1 METVTSKDSTKIAF
15 EKRGDGPALIIVP
28 GALADHTMA
37 AVPQLAEML
46 AQDFTVYD
54 YDRRGKGQSGNTLP
68 YAVEREIEDLEAL
81 IDKAGGEAYV
91 YGHSSGAALAL
102 QAAARPDSRIRKLAL
117 YETPYNDDPRA
128 RARWRGYIVQLTRLL
143 AEGRKGEALELFL
156 QYMGT
161 LAEQVEVMRHAPF
174 WPAMEAA
181 SPTLAYDH
189 TAILGDEAAVP
200 RDIAVRVTI
209 PTLVMAGGASFPFMR
224 TTAETLRSIL
234 PHARLQILEGQTHEV
249 SPTALAPV
257 LREFFR

>member
-1 METVTSKDSTKIAF
+1 METVISKDGTKIAF
-15 EKRGDGPALIIVP
+15 EKRGDGPALIIVL

-54 YDRRGKGQSGNTLP
+54 YDRRGKGQSGDTLP

-81 IDKAGGEAYV
+81 IDTAGGGAYV

-102 QAAARPDSRIRKLAL
+102 LAAARPGSRIRKLAL
-117 YETPYNDDPRA
+117 YETPYNDDPHA
-128 RARWRGYIVQLTRLL
+128 RARWKGYIAQLTRLL
-143 AEGRKGEALELFL
+143 AEGRKGDATALFL

-161 LAEQVEVMRHAPF
+161 PAEQVEGMRHAPF

-181 SPTLAYDH
+181 SHTLAYDH
-189 TAILGDEAAVP
+189 TAILGNEAAVP
-200 RDIAVRVTI
+200 MDIAARVKI
-209 PTLVMAGGASFPFMR
+209 PTLVMAGGTSFPFMR
-224 TTAETLRSIL
+224 KTAETLRSIM
-234 PHARLQILEGQTHEV
+234 PHARMRILEGQTHEV
-249 SPTALAPV
+249 SPAALAPV